1 MPDQVDRKI
10 VDILRRD
17 GRRSCAAMGEELGL
31 SRVAVQNRLQ
41 KLIQEQVID
50 VTVFMNPSRVG
61 DFISV
66 IIGLDVT
73 GKDLRGILDA
83 MREHHPVVRV
93 TSTQGR
99 FNLLVIAIF
108 KDIDEMSNYL
118 TQVLYKL
125 PGVKASEVFLLLHM
139 KDGDET
145 GESPAILTPVDQ
157 HIIEK
162 LQANGRLTTVEIA
175 RTLGINATTVQRRI
189 RKMMGEDLVR
199 IVALV
204 RQGKVDWVQYA
215 AIGVSVDRARLTE
228 IADRL
233 AKMPFIEYVFYTVG
247 RFDLFLSI
255 EAPSKEVIYEIE
267 DGLSKI
273 DGVNH
278 HELFISLDTK
288 RGHSGYG
295 LHFD

>member
-1 MPDQVDRKI
+1 MTDEVDRKI

-17 GRRSCAAMGEELGL
+17 GRRSCAAIGEELGL
-31 SRVAVQNRLQ
+31 SRVAIQNRLQ

-73 GKDLRGILDA
+73 GKDLPGILDA
-83 MREHHPVVRV
+83 MQEHYPVVRV

-108 KDIDEMSNYL
+108 KDINELSDYL

-125 PGVKASEVFLLLHM
+125 PGVKATEIYLLLHM
-139 KDGDET
+139 KDGDDT
-145 GESPAILTPVDQ
+145 GDSPARLTPVDR
-157 HIIEK
+157 HIIEQ

-175 RTLGINATTVQRRI
+175 RTLGVNATTVQRRI

-204 RQGKVDWVQYA
+204 RQGKVDWVNYA
-215 AIGVSVDRARLTE
+215 AIGVSVDRARLID
-228 IADRL
+228 IADML
-233 AKMPFIEYVFYTVG
+233 AKIPFIEYVFYTIG
-247 RFDLFLSI
+247 RFDVFLSI
-255 EAPSKEVIYEIE
+255 EAPSKEAIYEIE

-278 HELFISLDTK
+278 HELFISLETR
-288 RGHSGYG
+288 RGPSGYG
-295 LHFD
+295 LHIE